1 MTYSCSIS
9 EQRIRALSLSPPPSP
24 IHRTTVKS
32 QRHRITDLR
41 TRRRELQ
48 QRAAT
53 YRASTGTPYPIEV
66 HLLLGQTYLDPASW
80 DALLHSPGPAVAL
93 RRARFAPRYDR
104 LLRRLEEAITRYER
118 P

>member
-1 MTYSCSIS
+1 MTYSCSVS
-9 EQRIRALSLSPPPSP
+9 EQRFRGFSPATTP

-80 DALLHSPGPAVAL
+80 DALLHSRGPAVAL

>member
-9 EQRIRALSLSPPPSP
+9 EQRFRGFSPATPYLPHHREISTPPHHRPPNPPP
-24 IHRTTVKS
+24 
-32 QRHRITDLR
+32 RIT
-41 TRRRELQ
+41 
-48 QRAAT
+48 AAS
-53 YRASTGTPYPIEV
+53 RHVPSFHRDPYPIEV

-80 DALLHSPGPAVAL
+80 DELIHSRGPAVAL

>member
-9 EQRIRALSLSPPPSP
+9 EQRFRGFSPATPPP
-24 IHRTTVKS
+24 IYRTTVKS

-80 DALLHSPGPAVAL
+80 DELIHSRGPAATL

>member
-9 EQRIRALSLSPPPSP
+9 EQRFRGFSPATTP
-24 IHRTTVKS
+24 IYRTTVKS

-80 DALLHSPGPAVAL
+80 DALLHSRGPAVAL
-93 RRARFAPRYDR
+93 RRARFTLRYDR

>member
-9 EQRIRALSLSPPPSP
+9 EQRFRGFSPATIP
-24 IHRTTVKS
+24 IYRTTVKS

-53 YRASTGTPYPIEV
+53 YRASTETPYPIEV

-80 DALLHSPGPAVAL
+80 DALLHSRGPAATL

>member
-9 EQRIRALSLSPPPSP
+9 EQRFRAFSSATTP
-24 IHRTTVKS
+24 IYRTTVKS
-32 QRHRITDLR
+32 QRHRIANLR
-41 TRRRELQ
+41 TRRRALQ
-48 QRAAT
+48 RRAAT

-80 DALLHSPGPAVAL
+80 DALLHSRGPAVAL
-93 RRARFAPRYDR
+93 RRARFVPRYDQ